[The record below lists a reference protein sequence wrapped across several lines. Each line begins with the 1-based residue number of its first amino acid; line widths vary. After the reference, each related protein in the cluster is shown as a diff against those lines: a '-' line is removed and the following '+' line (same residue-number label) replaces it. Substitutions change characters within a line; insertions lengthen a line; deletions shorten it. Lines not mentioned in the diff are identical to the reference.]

1 MKELKKLIH
10 QEIKKQEADAVAYM
24 LQKTTFAEKE
34 RQVNNYYYTKSLYK
48 QYKKYNA
55 VSESEKVK
63 VLKLLIK
70 DFYKT
75 EHLKK
80 LETLENVELLK
91 GFKIRSINI
100 ITEWKDSKTWGK
112 NPSVKVAIYYT
123 RKNLSTGVECCE
135 GFASGCGYCKE
146 SSAIAQAFN
155 SSQLLKALLI
165 KAKEKA
171 LKQGEA
177 LPYGSGY
184 GAIPYYSQGVGV
196 NCLMGLL
203 EYLGA
208 KTSEQHGKNS
218 SAYQIAFDSNKGRL

>member
-1 MKELKKLIH
+1 MKELKKLIS

-24 LQKTTFAEKE
+24 LEKPTLAEKE

-70 DFYKT
+70 DFYKS
-75 EHLKK
+75 EKLKK
-80 LETLENVELLK
+80 LETLESAQALK
-91 GFKIRSINI
+91 GDKIRSISI
-100 ITEWKDSKTWGK
+100 FTEWKDNKTWGS
-112 NPSVKVAIYYT
+112 NPSVEVKVYFT
-123 RKNLSTGVECCE
+123 RKNGTTGAETGE
-135 GFASGCGYCKE
+135 GYASGCGYCKE
-146 SSAIAQAFN
+146 SSAMSDAFD
-155 SSQLLKALLI
+155 SCDHLKALLI
-165 KAKEKA
+165 VAKEKA
-171 LKQGEA
+171 LKKGEA

-184 GAIPYYSQGVGV
+184 GAIPYYAGGVGV

-208 KTSEQHGKNS
+208 KTSEQHGKRS
-218 SAYQIAFDSNKGRL
+218 SSYQIAFDSKKGRL